1 MPPTAVEQSKGSRN
15 FLLNIAI
22 YADSTTLFTNFLPI
36 LFGAFKFQKFIAKN
50 TRQASE
56 YYGLCSF
63 QLNKL
68 TAVIILSLK
77 DPIIPKEVNN
87 ADK

>member
-1 MPPTAVEQSKGSRN
+1 M
-15 FLLNIAI
+15 
-22 YADSTTLFTNFLPI
+22 YANSTTLFTNFLPI

-68 TAVIILSLK
+68 TAVIISSQR
-77 DPIIPKEVNN
+77 DPIIPKEVNDV
-87 ADK
+87 DKWREVEGIIEA